1 MVYKNIK
8 EIADKK
14 GIPITVLEEKAGLAR
29 GTIFKWSD
37 SSPTVANLKKVADL
51 LKVKVDTLL
60 KEQAMTESQIEHA
73 MTLLAKLYMEQMGIK
88 DGKVHVERK
97 KAKDDEEN

>member
-1 MVYKNIK
+1 
-8 EIADKK
+8 
-14 GIPITVLEEKAGLAR
+14 
-29 GTIFKWSD
+29 
-37 SSPTVANLKKVADL
+37 
-51 LKVKVDTLL
+51 
-60 KEQAMTESQIEHA
+60 MTEKQVEHA